1 MTANGQEYWAD
12 PDPTNALSCLKVTGI
27 RLNAEGEAARLEFV
41 AMSNET
47 YTVQYREAVDS
58 GEWCRLADVVAVATN
73 RVVEITD
80 AAAGTRSQRVYRLAT
95 PRVP

>member
-12 PDPTNALSCLKVTGI
+12 PDPTNALSCLKVAGI

-47 YTVQYREAVDS
+47 YTVQYREALDT
-58 GEWCRLADVVAVATN
+58 GDWQRLADVVAVGTN
-73 RVVEITD
+73 RAVELSD
-80 AAAGTRSQRVYRLAT
+80 PAAGAAHRRYYRLAT
-95 PRVP
+95 PRIP